1 MKNENIATLEKNKI
15 TNKAQTAETAEG
27 CCGGTPINTEEA
39 CCKLDEEKKA
49 EGEAGCG
56 CSTTAEA
63 ESTTKT
69 SCC

>member
-1 MKNENIATLEKNKI
+1 MGNEKTAPLEKNTI
-15 TNKAQTAETAEG
+15 PSIAEEGKATSG
-27 CCGGTPINTEEA
+27 CCGGTPVSNGDA

-56 CSTTAEA
+56 CNTAADSTK
-63 ESTTKT
+63 S